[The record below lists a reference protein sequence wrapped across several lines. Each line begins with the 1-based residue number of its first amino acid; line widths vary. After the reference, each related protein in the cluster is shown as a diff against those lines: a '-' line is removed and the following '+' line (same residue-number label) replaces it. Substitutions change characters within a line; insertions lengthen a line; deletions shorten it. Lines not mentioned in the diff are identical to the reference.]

1 MVETMLN
8 KSNIYL
14 RWDYDLEEDS
24 QDFSEEDYLTY
35 CNQGSWDPDGSK
47 MPNILAG
54 CEPLTANMNTIHYY
68 KVPEIDWTIRFL
80 MLQVLTM
87 INGQRPRVWTM

>member
-1 MVETMLN
+1 MLGTMLN

-14 RWDYDLEEDS
+14 RWNYDLEEDS
-24 QDFSEEDYLTY
+24 QDFSEEYLTY
-35 CNQGSWDPDGSK
+35 CNQGSSDPDGSK
-47 MPNILAG
+47 MQKILAG

-68 KVPEIDWTIRFL
+68 KVPEIERTIRFL

-87 INGQRPRVWTM
+87 INGQRPRVWTI